1 MKRAV
6 YILAAAALACASQQK
21 TSSTET
27 SAASRAGEDQASVVQ
42 PSSLSPE
49 QVRLVQRSLIDRGF
63 AVDLSGSFDQP
74 TQTALTEFQRARGL
88 PATGNL
94 NAPTVDA
101 LGLDPRD
108 VMPVR
113 GPSGA
118 VRTPAQTGGSYPTTP
133 PGSNPTYGASP
144 DSSSNHGTTGSS
156 SAPSVPDDTNTR
168 PGDITPST
176 PPGSPRTPTGR

>member
-1 MKRAV
+1 MKRAIYV
-6 YILAAAALACASQQK
+6 LAAAALACASQQK
-21 TSSTET
+21 TSPGSEA
-27 SAASRAGEDQASVVQ
+27 SPASRAGEDQASVVQ

-94 NAPTVDA
+94 NAPTIDA

-113 GPSGA
+113 GQRGSMQS
-118 VRTPAQTGGSYPTTP
+118 PAQSGGAY
-133 PGSNPTYGASP
+133 GSSP
-144 DSSSNHGTTGSS
+144 GSS
-156 SAPSVPDDTNTR
+156 SPYGRTPGATPAPSDT
-168 PGDITPST
+168 ST
-176 PPGSPRTPTGR
+176 PPRPGTTPGY